1 MEASLAPG
9 PVRPS
14 LYISG
19 EPQSLSEYMS
29 AGSATPRSV
38 PSHTDRT
45 DRTSRLGAALWIL
58 GVVQFV
64 IGMGVTQ
71 YGWDLLRT
79 GSTPVYSLQF
89 NYISDLGAVNC
100 APFHGL
106 MVCSPW
112 HNVFNVSIILLGLL
126 LIFGVLALA
135 RAIPSGPARGLGVIL
150 LLVAGIGAIGVGL
163 APEDVNGTVHLI
175 SALLAFSLGNLGAI
189 TVGYAFYSRDRRTGW
204 LVYSVLSGLLG
215 LVALGLFVA
224 QIYGPL
230 GVGGMER
237 LVVAPLF
244 LWAVLE
250 GIRVLRLPRFA
261 PVRVRSPA

>member
-1 MEASLAPG
+1 MPAVPT
-9 PVRPS
+9 PS
-14 LYISG
+14 SG
-19 EPQSLSEYMS
+19 
-29 AGSATPRSV
+29 V
-38 PSHTDRT
+38 PART
-45 DRTSRLGAALWIL
+45 DRTVRIGAGLWIL

-79 GSTPVYSLQF
+79 GSTPVYSLRF

-112 HNVFNVSIILLGLL
+112 HNVFNASIVFLGLL

-135 RAIPSGPARGLGVIL
+135 QSIPAGPARGLGIL
-150 LLVAGIGAIGVGL
+150 LLVAAGIGAIGVGL
-163 APEDVNGTVHLI
+163 SPEDVNGTVHAI
-175 SALLAFSLGNLGAI
+175 SALLAFALGNLGAI
-189 TVGYAFYSRDRRTGW
+189 TVGYAFFTRDRSTGW
-204 LVYSVLSGLLG
+204 FAYSVVSGLVGLG
-215 LVALGLFVA
+215 ALILFVA
-224 QIYGPL
+224 KIYGPL

-237 LVVAPLF
+237 MIVAPLL

-250 GIRVLRLPRFA
+250 GIRILRLPRFA
-261 PVRVRSPA
+261 PVRVRTPA